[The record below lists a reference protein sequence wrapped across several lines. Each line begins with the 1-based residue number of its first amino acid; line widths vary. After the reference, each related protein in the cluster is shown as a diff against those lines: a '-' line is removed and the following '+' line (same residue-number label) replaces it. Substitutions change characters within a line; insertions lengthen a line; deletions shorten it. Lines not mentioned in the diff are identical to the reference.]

1 MSAAIS
7 ALVGAARIL
16 ALAGALLGAALASA
30 CAGFHSSVQ
39 PDQTYYL
46 RPHPAGAAGAGA
58 AGAAPGSL
66 RVGRPAASPGLDSAR
81 IMLVE
86 ADHRMNF
93 YAGSRW
99 PGPAPQVIE
108 SLAVATLR
116 ASGAWSAVED
126 SSSPF
131 PGDYL
136 LGLVVRRFE
145 ADYGAGGTAPVVQ
158 VALDCTLGRHAGREV
173 IATFTASASAPAAA
187 NRLGEV
193 VAAFEQ
199 ATDAAL
205 ASLAQQ
211 AAEAARAD
219 AQRTPPRPVSN
230 P

>member
-1 MSAAIS
+1 MSARPR
-7 ALVGAARIL
+7 AARSL
-16 ALAGALLGAALASA
+16 ALLGTALLGG
-30 CAGFHSSVQ
+30 CAGLHSSAR

-46 RPHPAGAAGAGA
+46 QPQPAAAASATPALA
-58 AGAAPGSL
+58 ASL
-66 RVGRPAASPGLDSAR
+66 RIGRPAAAPGLDSAH

-86 ADHRMNF
+86 ADHRMDF

-99 PGPAPQVIE
+99 PGPAPEVIE

-116 ASGAWSAVED
+116 SSGAWSAVED

-131 PGDYL
+131 PADYL

-145 ADYGAGGTAPVVQ
+145 ADYGAAGAAPVVQ

-187 NRLGEV
+187 NRLGDV
-193 VAAFEQ
+193 VVAFEQ

-211 AAEAARAD
+211 AAAAARAD
-219 AQRTPPRPVSN
+219 PQRAPHPAGTP
-230 P
+230 